1 MAGPATPARFNSGPP
16 IQETDDDHRPR
27 YVGNPDR
34 PWEDPRALGIYTSPE
49 ERAIMRPQIN
59 PNDVF
64 RLGPVKQPHFP
75 TVEER
80 LARIR
85 RRQRLW

>member
-1 MAGPATPARFNSGPP
+1 MTTAHDML
-16 IQETDDDHRPR
+16 E
-27 YVGNPDR
+27 NPDR